1 MTLSSSFRGD
11 DAPRVTLV
19 LEEGRDLTHPD
30 LQAGPRELFAEV
42 SIRCGDINNEDVG
55 SLADERAACCNAW
68 RAER

>member
-1 MTLSSSFRGD
+1 MALSSSFPGG

-30 LQAGPRELFAEV
+30 LKAGPRELFAEV
-42 SIRCGDINNEDVG
+42 SIRYGYVDYETAG
-55 SLADERAACCNAW
+55 SLDDERVACCNAW